1 MSITW
6 DRFKSMALG
15 VQRYFCHECKI
26 LSGIILSQFQ
36 YLYLMNYLVFNQ
48 LFCIYNKL
56 LNLAHALKGN
66 DVIRNVV
73 HDTPWQDFGAMFYSC
88 ISW

>member
-15 VQRYFCHECKI
+15 VKRYLCHECKI
-26 LSGIILSQFQ
+26 LSGIVLSQFQ
-36 YLYLMNYLVFNQ
+36 YLYLMNYFVFNQ
-48 LFCIYNKL
+48 FNKL

-66 DVIRNVV
+66 DVIRNVL
-73 HDTPWQDFGAMFYSC
+73 PRA
-88 ISW
+88 